1 MLVEMP
7 DTVSTLQKVGKTLQT
22 PVSKRHMPLI
32 ARVLLA
38 LSLAPIAFVA
48 GLMLISILWFR
59 AQHIPWLREKII
71 RHNKR
76 ATNPTTLKNA
86 GGRSSV
92 YGVVKHV
99 GRRSGRAYT
108 TPVVARPLGDGL
120 VIPLPFGSSVD
131 WCRNVL
137 AAGMCTLTWKDQTHT
152 LERPELIQQ
161 SQALK
166 AFPFVMRVLYPAG
179 GLKEY
184 LWLHQHKEV
193 FETVPVDTVPHPLSV

>member
-1 MLVEMP
+1 MY
-7 DTVSTLQKVGKTLQT
+7 
-22 PVSKRHMPLI
+22 
-32 ARVLLA
+32 AA
-38 LSLAPIAFVA
+38 
-48 GLMLISILWFR
+48 
-59 AQHIPWLREKII
+59 
-71 RHNKR
+71 
-76 ATNPTTLKNA
+76 
-86 GGRSSV
+86 
-92 YGVVKHV
+92 VKHV

-120 VIPLPFGSSVD
+120 VIPLPFGSRVD

-137 AAGMCTLTWKDQTHT
+137 TAGTCTLIWKDQTYT

-166 AFPFVMRVLYPAG
+166 AFPFAMRVLYPAG

-193 FETVPVDTVPHPLSV
+193 PETAPVDAVPQPVGLEGA